1 MREPFRGNT
10 AGSGYDWSAR
20 KRAGVPVRDDR
31 APQRLLLSGAGLL
44 VLGGLAAFAMTYGAP
59 LADPPQYATASL
71 SPASASTAVTDP
83 AAAPSVAAP
92 EVAASEDAADVVDVE
107 EIAATDPDAAG
118 ASDAID
124 PAALAAITDAKTSS
138 QTATTSEAIAVPAA
152 DDPRWAPGVK
162 PGSRTMLTTAEA
174 SATLQA
180 FASEREEAIAD
191 RDASGSDPDLTR
203 TAALAPQEALVEAAR
218 KSAPEARAPEA
229 SAPAVRSDGEA
240 TRSAVTSS
248 AVTMRA
254 RPTKGGSPLGTIPA
268 GAKIS
273 LVGCDGWCE
282 VVYSGKRGY
291 IYKSFVK
298 GGGAGAPSRNVSSA
312 RASKAVKPAAE
323 APRKTVDLNRV
334 GR

>member
-1 MREPFRGNT
+1 
-10 AGSGYDWSAR
+10 
-20 KRAGVPVRDDR
+20 
-31 APQRLLLSGAGLL
+31 LLLSGAGIL

-59 LADPPQYATASL
+59 LADPPQYATASI
-71 SPASASTAVTDP
+71 SPATASEAENTTVTTPVDTP
-83 AAAPSVAAP
+83 TVEAPEAAASD
-92 EVAASEDAADVVDVE
+92 SAADVVDVE
-107 EIAATDPDAAG
+107 EVAATAPDAAG
-118 ASDAID
+118 AVDPNPASAID
-124 PAALAAITDAKTSS
+124 PAALAAITDAKSS
-138 QTATTSEAIAVPAA
+138 GQTATASQAIAVPAA

-191 RDASGSDPDLTR
+191 RDASAADQDLTR

-218 KSAPEARAPEA
+218 KSAPEARAPEV
-229 SAPAVRSDGEA
+229 SAPAVRSDGGE

-268 GAKIS
+268 GAKLSLIS
-273 LVGCDGWCE
+273 CDGWCE
-282 VVYSGKRGY
+282 VLYRGKRGY

-298 GGGAGAPSRNVSSA
+298 GGGAGAPSGNGSSA
-312 RASKAVKPAAE
+312 RTPKAAKPAAE
-323 APRKTVDLNRV
+323 KPQKTVDLNRV